1 MLFFFFFF
9 LSCGG
14 SIDRVWRGAAREK
27 KKRKLAGIARC
38 GIVWGIPYLS
48 NWVDATDGQ
57 DGTGIHIT
65 HFGIDG
71 EGQRRTT
78 TATLPILLLG
88 SNRSR
93 IAYSYPVRADR
104 DVRETID
111 GKEGDLDFFA
121 FLASFFFIWGARFW
135 ISLHNYIISL

>member
-1 MLFFFFFF
+1 MA
-9 LSCGG
+9 G
-14 SIDRVWRGAAREK
+14 SSEEK

-121 FLASFFFIWGARFW
+121 FLASFFYLGGTLLDFSSQLHN
-135 ISLHNYIISL
+135 ISLMGP